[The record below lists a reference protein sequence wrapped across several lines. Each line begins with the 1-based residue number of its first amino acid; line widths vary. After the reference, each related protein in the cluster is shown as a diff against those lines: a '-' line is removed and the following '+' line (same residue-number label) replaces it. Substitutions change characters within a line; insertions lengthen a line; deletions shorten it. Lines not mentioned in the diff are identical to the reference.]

1 MLVVDTCSS
10 ASMDALICIGL
21 LSQASDSVASQTI
34 YAGLFCRQE
43 LRGQFGMYVPSVLN
57 ELGLAEVKAK
67 PKNNRMGAK

>member
-21 LSQASDSVASQTI
+21 LSEASDSVASQTI
-34 YAGLFCRQE
+34 YAGLFRRQE
-43 LRGQFGMYVPSVLN
+43 LRGRFGMYVPSVLN